1 MQRYFDNYTV
11 DRDGRRI
18 GTALGVL
25 SALFA
30 LLVMG
35 GIFVIQSS
43 LEKAKRAERVIPV
56 EQTAQ
61 STESSIRSIALFWQ

>member
-30 LLVMG
+30 LLLMG
-35 GIFVIQSS
+35 GIFVIQRS
-43 LEKAKRAERVIPV
+43 LEKAQQTQRIEPAGQTVQQEPSARAV
-56 EQTAQ
+56 A
-61 STESSIRSIALFWQ
+61 SFWQ